1 MNNLLKFLLL
11 CSLMITSLFSYE
23 IKFSKDFSKSIK
35 QDLLVANVSIQV
47 KKEDEVYVNGAV
59 SKFAEYITSFS
70 GDIEKNNSKYSVYPR
85 YAYVNGEAIL
95 KSYNGNLEYEFRS
108 KDEESLNELLKQIIL
123 LKDGQDEVITVR
135 SLSWKID
142 EKELDSIFDEL
153 RIDAISWIKDYQK
166 VLSKKINSTCKIND
180 ISFNTNYNRYSP
192 RVQMNAVSNN
202 KASFANMPKL
212 EQTNKNVNYNV
223 NYILECR

>member
-1 MNNLLKFLLL
+1 MNNILKFLLVS
-11 CSLMITSLFSYE
+11 SLMVSSLFSYE

-35 QDLLVANVSIQV
+35 QDLLVANVSIKVQ
-47 KKEDEVYVNGAV
+47 KEDEVYVNGAV
-59 SKFAEYITSFS
+59 SRFAEFITSFS

-108 KDEESLNELLKQIIL
+108 KDEESLNELLKQITL
-123 LKDGQDEVITVR
+123 LKDGQDEIINIKN
-135 SLSWKID
+135 LSWKVD
-142 EKELDSIFDEL
+142 EKEYSDTFDEL

-166 VLSKKINSTCKIND
+166 VLSKKINSTCKINNITFD
-180 ISFNTNYNRYSP
+180 TNNNRYTP
-192 RVQMNAVSNN
+192 RASMSKLLND

-212 EQTNKNVNYNV
+212 EQTNKDVIYNV
-223 NYILECR
+223 EYILECR